1 MTQAEFSKT
10 RWGSGMKA
18 LYRGEIWLIV
28 QVDFEEELIG
38 LLPLEVAERGETFPG
53 EEPSWARCEN
63 VELIGEKCGPIT
75 ETNETL

>member
-1 MTQAEFSKT
+1 MTQAEFQKT

-38 LLPLEVAERGETFPG
+38 LLGEGDSLLVENLEANASELTT
-53 EEPSWARCEN
+53 WARCEN
-63 VELIGEKCGPIT
+63 VELVNYQVPQS
-75 ETNETL
+75 